1 MKPTHVLLFSFLL
14 LIGTCSKN
22 QSDSKITNKTAVS
35 ENGAS
40 EKQLDNETI
49 STEIDSSTLNNLLSF
64 LMQNVTSDS
73 SIEFIFNSDEFKLF
87 GMNIVTDTILPSDTA
102 GETRDNF
109 YHYNPKVLK
118 KIDAALDNPLV
129 QKALGSIHNIK
140 LSVNWKPM
148 QYYSAM
154 FESESTFVNSL
165 LLHRLYLVRY
175 PEVKKK
181 IKSRYELA
189 ICRDSS
195 SEYLNTTFDLS
206 STFNGEYMAFWIR
219 RSFDGTDALFE
230 SILRKTIR
238 IMNPGVYAAID
249 SIETAM
255 NTNYRAG
262 EQVVLAFD
270 SYSDEYAMDPVVS
283 IFPGRDN
290 IFCQNAFLLDSISDF
305 ERNQDV
311 DYRMSGADV
320 EKMLREKSRCSLFDG
335 TYTFYALY
343 VKDGITGW
351 WQITPEYALAFKSY
365 RESCDGPDVYWT
377 QHLTIGIHNDTT
389 VPLLISAIASGSKKR
404 PGKEVIIPE
413 GIVEDS
419 DIPESDT
426 TSYTITTTYK
436 LPKNTQSL
444 VKLRK
449 LDDYAFV
456 GGEIRKRVLVK
467 STLMAKWS
475 DGSERPIYADEGEGY
490 YEYTDAHIV
499 DIILTDI
506 DGDGQLDISFTVKGN
521 GKWVGL
527 YRNGHLYELKIIK
540 NAKPDVSGG
549 C

>member
-1 MKPTHVLLFSFLL
+1 
-14 LIGTCSKN
+14 
-22 QSDSKITNKTAVS
+22 
-35 ENGAS
+35 
-40 EKQLDNETI
+40 
-49 STEIDSSTLNNLLSF
+49 
-64 LMQNVTSDS
+64 MQYVTSDS
-73 SIEFIFNSDEFKLF
+73 SIEFVFNSHEFKLF
-87 GMNIVTDTILPSDTA
+87 GMDIVTDSILPSDTA

-118 KIDAALDNPLV
+118 KIDAALDNPLIQTV
-129 QKALGSIHNIK
+129 LGSIHNIK
-140 LSVNWKPM
+140 LSDNWKPM
-148 QYYSAM
+148 GYYSGL
-154 FESESTFVNSL
+154 FESESTFVSSL

-206 STFNGEYMAFWIR
+206 STFNGGYMAFWIR

-230 SILRKTIR
+230 SILRKAIR

-249 SIETAM
+249 SIETTM

-270 SYSDEYAMDPVVS
+270 SYSDEYATVPVAS

-290 IFCQNAFLLDSISDF
+290 IFLQNAFLLDSISDF

-311 DYRMSGADV
+311 EYRMSGPQV
-320 EKMLREKSRCSLFDG
+320 EKMIREKSRCSLFDG

-343 VKDGITGW
+343 VKDGIAGW
-351 WQITPEYALAFKSY
+351 WQITPEYTLAFKSY
-365 RESCDGPDVYWT
+365 RESCDGPDVYWA
-377 QHLTIGIHNDTT
+377 QHLTIGIYNDTT

-413 GIVEDS
+413 GIVDRS

-426 TSYTITTTYK
+426 TSNTITTTYK

-444 VKLRK
+444 VKLWK
-449 LDDYAFV
+449 LDDYAFA
-456 GGEIRKRVLVK
+456 GGEISRRVLLK

-475 DGSERPIYADEGEGY
+475 DGSERPVYTDEGEGY
-490 YEYTDAHIV
+490 NEFIDAHIF
-499 DIILTDI
+499 DIIITDI
-506 DGDGQLDISFTVKGN
+506 DGDGKFDIAFSVKSK
-521 GKWVGL
+521 GKWIGL
-527 YRNGHLYELKIIK
+527 YRDGPRFELKNIK
-540 NAKPDVSGG
+540 EAIPDEGEPCG
-549 C
+549 